1 MAELYNYERVK
12 AYAVIGL
19 HNLLHSGNE
28 INLNNFVMI
37 MEPLNKIYN
46 RSNVIK
52 FSKDLLLKEK
62 GE

>member
-1 MAELYNYERVK
+1 MAELYNYEQVK

-19 HNLLHSGNE
+19 HNLFHSGNKM
-28 INLNNFVMI
+28 NLNNFVMI

-52 FSKDLLLKEK
+52 FSKDLLLNEK

>member
-1 MAELYNYERVK
+1 MAELYNYEQVK

-19 HNLLHSGNE
+19 HNLQHSGNKM
-28 INLNNFVMI
+28 NLNNFVMI

-52 FSKDLLLKEK
+52 FSKDLLLNEK